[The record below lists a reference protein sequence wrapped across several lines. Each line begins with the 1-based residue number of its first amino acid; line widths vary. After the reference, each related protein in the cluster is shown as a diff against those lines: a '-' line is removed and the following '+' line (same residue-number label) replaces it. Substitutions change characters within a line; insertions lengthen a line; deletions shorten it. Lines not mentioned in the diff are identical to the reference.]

1 MQVGQIHHVAIN
13 TEDIDKSIA
22 FYRDILK
29 LKRGPTVQ
37 MPEFA
42 LTYFE
47 MPNGSSLEL
56 FDYKGSNARAEHKEE
71 AVGLRHIAFIVR
83 DVAEHEKELRKA
95 GVTITLPTT
104 ELPELKMRVMLFLDP
119 NGVTIEYLRAAES
132 CPLRQPGVGQD
143 NVVLGVREFTS
154 CHHTLEGGIRS

>member
-1 MQVGQIHHVAIN
+1 MQVGLIHHIAIN

-22 FYRDILK
+22 FYGDILK

-47 MPNGSSLEL
+47 LPNGGSLEL
-56 FDYKGSNARAEHKEE
+56 FDYKGVNSRENRKEE
-71 AVGLRHIAFIVR
+71 AVGLRHIAFLVKG
-83 DVAEHEKELRKA
+83 VADHEKELRKA

-104 ELPELKMRVMLFLDP
+104 ELPELAMRVMLFLDP
-119 NGVTIEYLRAAES
+119 NGVTVEFCEPLRAS
-132 CPLRQPGVGQD
+132 
-143 NVVLGVREFTS
+143 
-154 CHHTLEGGIRS
+154 H